1 MWGGGNRSEACLG
14 ASAGGAGAIP
24 ARGGGPG
31 DQTTAESMPAAA
43 ALPGVG
49 SASRE
54 PAAPSARPSQG
65 LRKLATLGALLSML
79 YLWLFPG
86 HQSHAVF
93 NVLRYETFRSVMAGL
108 AALALSLALGP
119 ILIERF
125 RAAHIGQTIREE
137 VPQHLKKAGTP
148 TMGGLLIVSSCVLAT
163 LLLADLRDAYVWLA
177 IAVMVGYGAIGL
189 TDDLLK
195 LKRGRGAGLSGPH
208 KLVSQT
214 LIALLAAIV
223 LFGWLRFDTHL
234 MVPFFKNLHPDLSWG
249 YVLFAALV
257 MVACSNA
264 VNLTDGLDGLAI
276 GPVITVSLCY
286 WAFTW
291 IAGNVKLAHYLG
303 VAHVAG
309 AGELTIFCMTLIAA
323 SLGFLWYNAYPA
335 SMMMG
340 DVGALSLGGALGI
353 IAVLAKQELVL
364 PIAGG
369 VFVIEAASTIMQ
381 RYYYKLTHR
390 RIFRMA
396 PLHHHF
402 ELGGWPETV
411 VVTRFWIISIICALL
426 ALSTLKLR

>member
-1 MWGGGNRSEACLG
+1 
-14 ASAGGAGAIP
+14 
-24 ARGGGPG
+24 
-31 DQTTAESMPAAA
+31 
-43 ALPGVG
+43 
-49 SASRE
+49 
-54 PAAPSARPSQG
+54 
-65 LRKLATLGALLSML
+65 ML
-79 YLWLFPG
+79 YLWLFPA
-86 HQSHAVF
+86 HQSHALF
-93 NVLRYETFRSVMAGL
+93 NVLRYETFRSVLAGL

-148 TMGGLLIVSSCVLAT
+148 TMGGLLIVASCVLAT

-177 IAVMVGYGAIGL
+177 VLVMVGYGAIGL

-195 LKRGRGAGLSGPH
+195 LRRGRGAGLSGPQ

-214 LIALLAAIV
+214 AIALLAALI

-234 MVPFFKNLHPDLSWG
+234 MVPFFKNLHPDLRWG

-291 IAGNVKLAHYLG
+291 IAGNVKLARYLD
-303 VAHVAG
+303 VAHIHG
-309 AGELTIFCMTLIAA
+309 AGELTIFCMAIIAA

-369 VFVIEAASTIMQ
+369 VFVIEASSTIIQ